1 MNENNQNNIPQEPEF
16 REEAFNRTSAEDSG
30 KTIIIDDA
38 DTQTLRQMADKPAR
52 KKRLPREKRT
62 LDSINKNAKW
72 YPFRVIGFIF
82 NKALSYALNI
92 LLTLLL
98 IGAVTGIAV
107 ACAFVIY
114 IRNFV
119 DLEYSG
125 LDNLKFTSEQVTQIY
140 WVDDAGNEHE
150 LADDRLHGSENRLW
164 ANYNEFPQTLI
175 DAYVTIEDQRFWDH
189 KGVDAKRT
197 FSAVFNFFI
206 PTSSNYGGGSTITQQ
221 LIKNVSGENEAT
233 IQRKVQEIFRA
244 LDVES
249 KYSKSEI
256 LEMYLNTIYLSQN
269 TNGVCAAAETYF
281 NKELKDLTLVECAAI
296 AAIGKSPVFYDPILN
311 PQNNLERRNL
321 VLREMLRQ
329 KKITQEE
336 YNEAYDAPLEL
347 YSGEGVD
354 NTTAIHNYYI
364 DAVIEEVIADL
375 GKEYGYD
382 RSTASNLI
390 FSGGLKIY
398 ICMDPALQASMEE
411 VFINDKYWP
420 EASGVK
426 AQGAMVLMD
435 PDTGDVLA
443 LVGGRGEKKE
453 SRGLNRATMS
463 KRQPGSSI
471 KPLSVYTLALEKGL
485 YTYGSSIDDVPQMLV
500 NDKYWPSNA
509 ELRYDGLV
517 SFKYAVMKSKNTT
530 AVATLTQLGI
540 NNVYDHLT
548 KDLGFTTIEESDKAE
563 APLALGGFTYGVTV
577 MEMTQGYSALANEGV
592 WSEAR
597 LYTKVLNINDEVI
610 LEKNINQEMIYSEDT
625 AYIMGRLL
633 KSTIHESAGTGYR
646 AITLKNTVPGLE
658 VCGKTGTTT
667 SKRDYYFAGYTPDF
681 VACCWYGYDNNK
693 TITTNTQNPAA
704 MLWNYTFEK
713 IYAYM
718 DENEIDYQLEF
729 DRPASV
735 ITAEFCTL
743 SGDLVTEA
751 CQNDAAHILG
761 GQSACIDTGYF
772 TLDTLPSVD
781 CATHVSVNWDTATK
795 AICLP
800 GCKCENT
807 ITLGFRHTPSRLF
820 LKQVTIADAQ
830 YTYRELPVDYMYPSD
845 PSLPFYDN
853 LAGTYYDEEEEIE
866 RRYWFGTSGVD
877 LPFNRICLE
886 HFFFEDSKPEDPDTS
901 GETSEDE
908 IPWWD
913 W

>member
-610 LEKNINQEMIYSEDT
+610 LEKNINQ
-625 AYIMGRLL
+625 
-633 KSTIHESAGTGYR
+633 K
-646 AITLKNTVPGLE
+646 
-658 VCGKTGTTT
+658 
-667 SKRDYYFAGYTPDF
+667 
-681 VACCWYGYDNNK
+681 
-693 TITTNTQNPAA
+693 
-704 MLWNYTFEK
+704 
-713 IYAYM
+713 
-718 DENEIDYQLEF
+718 
-729 DRPASV
+729 
-735 ITAEFCTL
+735 
-743 SGDLVTEA
+743 
-751 CQNDAAHILG
+751 
-761 GQSACIDTGYF
+761 
-772 TLDTLPSVD
+772 
-781 CATHVSVNWDTATK
+781 
-795 AICLP
+795 
-800 GCKCENT
+800 
-807 ITLGFRHTPSRLF
+807 
-820 LKQVTIADAQ
+820 
-830 YTYRELPVDYMYPSD
+830 
-845 PSLPFYDN
+845 
-853 LAGTYYDEEEEIE
+853 
-866 RRYWFGTSGVD
+866 
-877 LPFNRICLE
+877 
-886 HFFFEDSKPEDPDTS
+886 
-901 GETSEDE
+901 
-908 IPWWD
+908 
-913 W
+913 